1 MGVNSKGKRKLEHG
15 GRTYYWNV
23 KLDPEDY
30 RQINLSI
37 VSEDKKLVL
46 SYHVGQTNNDARPY
60 IVVKGIELGGLENC
74 YRQGW
79 VRVLTP
85 YWDDNIITPGLVK
98 TIIEWCL
105 LQKELLELVDWK
117 GNIQQIFPLSIE
129 LTRND
134 SSINTFEG
142 SRIFDRLPIFN

>member
-1 MGVNSKGKRKLEHG
+1 MGVNSKGKRKLEHS

-23 KLDPEDY
+23 QLDPEDY
-30 RQINLSI
+30 GQTNLNI

-46 SYHVGQTNNDARPY
+46 SYNLGQANKNVRPF
-60 IVVKGIELGGLENC
+60 IVVKGLEFEGLDNY

-105 LQKELLELVDWK
+105 LKKDLLELIDWR
-117 GNIQQIFPLSIE
+117 GEIQQYSPKE
-129 LTRND
+129 LQ
-134 SSINTFEG
+134 
-142 SRIFDRLPIFN
+142 

>member
-1 MGVNSKGKRKLEHG
+1 MYYPYRIYKNRLLERRKRILGVNSKGKRKLEHS

-23 KLDPEDY
+23 QLDPEDY
-30 RQINLSI
+30 GQTNLNI

-46 SYHVGQTNNDARPY
+46 SYNLGQANKNVRPF
-60 IVVKGIELGGLENC
+60 IVVKGLEFEGLDNY

-105 LQKELLELVDWK
+105 LKKDLLELIDWR
-117 GNIQQIFPLSIE
+117 GEIQQYSPKE
-129 LTRND
+129 LQ
-134 SSINTFEG
+134 
-142 SRIFDRLPIFN
+142 